1 MNRVKGPIVTAIIKL
16 PEIKQSL
23 TSIDLIQ
30 AMEQGFIQYSNG
42 NTVVPPVAELL
53 FDEPKGDTHIKY
65 GYIKN
70 DDYYVIKIASG
81 FYQNPQL
88 GLASSQGLMLL
99 FDQKTGVPCAVL
111 LDEGYLTD
119 IRTAAAGALVA
130 KYFAPKQLKAVG
142 IIGTGIQAR
151 QQLLQLQALY
161 QTSDH
166 GSGQGLC
173 KELWIWGRNDQS
185 AQTLASEFSDSF
197 DVKIAQSPAQV
208 AAHANLI
215 VTTTPSE
222 IALLN
227 AADIQAGT
235 HITAVGA
242 DTEQKQ
248 ELDSK
253 ILTKADIVIS
263 DSIAQSKS
271 RGEIYQALK
280 VGAIDDRKVIELG
293 TAIQDSSLMRVNDQ
307 QITVADLTGVA
318 VQDIMV
324 ANAVY
329 QHYLKTNNGS

>member
-1 MNRVKGPIVTAIIKL
+1 MSDVIKL

-23 TSIDLIQ
+23 GSINLIE

-70 DDYYVIKIASG
+70 DDYFVIKIASG

-99 FDQKTGVPCAVL
+99 FEQKTGVPCAIL

-130 KYFAPKQLKAVG
+130 KYFAPKELKAIG

-151 QQLLQLQALY
+151 EQILQLKALY
-161 QTSDH
+161 KS
-166 GSGQGLC
+166 SGTC
-173 KELWIWGRNDQS
+173 KTLWIWGRNEENTKLLADQ
-185 AQTLASEFSDSF
+185 FSDSF
-197 DVKIAQSPAQV
+197 DVKIAKTPAEV

-222 IALLN
+222 AALLN
-227 AADIQAGT
+227 ASDIQAGT
-235 HITAVGA
+235 HITAVGS
-242 DTEQKQ
+242 DTEHKQ
-248 ELDSK
+248 ELDSR
-253 ILTKADIVIS
+253 ILSKADIVIS

-271 RGEIYQALK
+271 RGEIYRAALA
-280 VGAIDDRKVIELG
+280 GAIDGKQVIELG
-293 TAIQDSSLMRVNDQ
+293 SAIQDSSLIRTNDQ

-318 VQDIMV
+318 VQDIMI

-329 QHYLKTNNGS
+329 QYYLSNQ